1 MFNLPNSN
9 QLGKVDEGKFNFPTS
24 SSPKGEGVG
33 ELNFSESF
41 PASSKP
47 FLLDIIRFGQKRQA
61 KIKLVAD
68 LYSKSALLRFYW
80 LDYQLVPWW
89 LEEKKEELGYE
100 TEEYWMR
107 KIGYFNF
114 ISSNDYR
121 RKRSFKKDIIT
132 GPCKLKDLVYGLSAF
147 DVLAI
152 TIDTIVSES
161 MAVNPVNPVASVFTG
176 LFSPD
181 KLADSFPSVQEKTF
195 SPTISY
201 VLEEKAE
208 KKGFYRNL
216 MDFLFFYYEY
226 EIPKKFLRVF
236 LHLEDLLYDLYE
248 FNISKFLYF

>member
-1 MFNLPNSN
+1 MLNLQNPIR
-9 QLGKVDEGKFNFPTS
+9 LGQVDEGKFNFPTS

-121 RKRSFKKDIIT
+121 RKRSFKKDINT

-152 TIDTIVSES
+152 TIDTIVSEF
-161 MAVNPVNPVASVFTG
+161 MAVNPVNTVAPVSTVLIA
-176 LFSPD
+176 PD
-181 KLADSFPSVQEKTF
+181 KFADSSLVQEKTF

-201 VLEEKAE
+201 VLEEKAGE
-208 KKGFYRNL
+208 KGFYRNL

-226 EIPKKFLRVF
+226 EIPKKVLRAF

-248 FNISKFLYF
+248 FNISKFLSW